1 MNQLVSTDWLEKNIN
16 NVRILDATWHM
27 PALKRDSENE
37 FCDGHISNANFFDLD
52 KNSNQNSS
60 LPHMLPNKYEW
71 EKSLSQLGIKNSDHI
86 IVYDNSNVLSSCR
99 VWYNFLYFNH
109 NPNLVSVLNGGYKKW
124 TNEKK
129 KITKNINLFS
139 KSSYSASENKNLL
152 LNKKQ
157 INLNIQNK
165 NFELI
170 DARSKDR
177 FLGLQPEPRSE
188 LKSGNITG
196 SKNIPFN
203 ELINKKNNTFKNK
216 DEILS
221 VFKKL
226 SLDSSTNVAFTCGSG
241 VTACVLG
248 LANSIVSGK
257 KPLIYDGSWSE
268 YGLKKK

>member
-1 MNQLVSTDWLEKNIN
+1 M
-16 NVRILDATWHM
+16 
-27 PALKRDSENE
+27 
-37 FCDGHISNANFFDLD
+37 
-52 KNSNQNSS
+52 
-60 LPHMLPNKYEW
+60 
-71 EKSLSQLGIKNSDHI
+71 
-86 IVYDNSNVLSSCR
+86 
-99 VWYNFLYFNH
+99 
-109 NPNLVSVLNGGYKKW
+109 
-124 TNEKK
+124 
-129 KITKNINLFS
+129 
-139 KSSYSASENKNLL
+139 
-152 LNKKQ
+152 
-157 INLNIQNK
+157 
-165 NFELI
+165 
-170 DARSKDR
+170 
-177 FLGLQPEPRSE
+177 
-188 LKSGNITG
+188 KSGNITG